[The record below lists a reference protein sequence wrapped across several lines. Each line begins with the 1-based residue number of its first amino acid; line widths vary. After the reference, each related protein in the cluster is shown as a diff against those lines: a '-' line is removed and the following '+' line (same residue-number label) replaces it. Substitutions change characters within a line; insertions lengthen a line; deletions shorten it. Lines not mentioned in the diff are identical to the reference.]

1 MTLEELN
8 YIGELVGVVALVV
21 SVLYLA
27 KQVGESN
34 DLNRTDTFR
43 SIFQGMAAYSSEMF
57 NPENAE
63 LMVKGYRD
71 FGSLSPVEKVRFDHF
86 LANYFNYAEDS
97 YNSAQVGLL
106 GSDTIDNWSWY
117 LRTRLFPYQG
127 VRDWWATFN
136 EGYPPEFRSWV
147 DGVAQSASSSD
158 DAYGIINLSKNPAL
172 PGEATSDT
180 E

>member
-27 KQVGESN
+27 RQVGESN

-57 NPENAE
+57 NPENAK

-71 FGSLSPVEKVRFDHF
+71 FGSLSPVEKVRFDHL

-97 YNSAQVGLL
+97 YNSARVGLL

-117 LRTRLFPYQG
+117 LRTRLFPLSRCKRLVG
-127 VRDWWATFN
+127 DI
-136 EGYPPEFRSWV
+136 
-147 DGVAQSASSSD
+147 QSGLSA
-158 DAYGIINLSKNPAL
+158 GISELGGWCGAICKFQR
-172 PGEATSDT
+172 
-180 E
+180 